1 VRLLTADDLSTRW
14 QVSKDL
20 VYELTRQ
27 GRIPV
32 VKLGRCYRYHPA
44 QIETHEQGSDGV

>member
-1 VRLLTADDLSTRW
+1 MRLLTADDLAARW
-14 QVSKDL
+14 QVSKDH
-20 VYELTRQ
+20 VYELSRE

-44 QIETHEQGSDGV
+44 AIEAFERGA

>member
-1 VRLLTADDLSTRW
+1 VRLLTAAEIAARW
-14 QVSKDL
+14 QVSRDL

-44 QIETHEQGSDGV
+44 QIEA